1 MSISMDESTQET
13 GIVLT
18 EEQKRRQRA
27 RSVAIALSL
36 GALAVLFFVVTIV
49 KLGSGV
55 LTRPM

>member
-1 MSISMDESTQET
+1 MSIGMDEPSQEF

-18 EEQKRRQRA
+18 AEQKRRQRA
-27 RSVAIALSL
+27 RSVAIALTL
-36 GALAVLFFVVTIV
+36 GALDLLFFVVTIV

>member
-1 MSISMDESTQET
+1 MSISMTEPNQET

-18 EEQKRRQRA
+18 PEQKRRQRA
-27 RSVAIALSL
+27 RSVAIGLAL